1 MISGSLKIMMRTPS
15 THKPH
20 RRWRKRERLSVTLT
34 VLTLLAVL
42 SINAPGLLEAGY
54 RSQVRAVAR
63 LSEFSLPGRGDRVLV
78 ISPHPDDETLCC
90 AGTIQRALERGA
102 SVSVVWLTSGDGFT
116 WDAIVLERQLIPNP
130 IDMVK
135 LGQRRM
141 LEARAASATL
151 GVPKANLYFLGY
163 PDGGL
168 RKMLEHPETPFRSR
182 YTKLVRVPY
191 SGVVTANALQTGTNL
206 ERDLERVIDQ
216 VKPTLVLAPSVSDAH
231 PDHRATG
238 ELTLRILARRG
249 DAATLRSW
257 IIHGGLE
264 WPLPK
269 SWHTD
274 LPLVPSPR
282 GRNLPWQRV
291 SLTPEQVQRKVRA
304 TRAYTSQVIALG
316 RFMAA
321 FSRTNELLSAQG
333 TPER

>member
-1 MISGSLKIMMRTPS
+1 MRPPFTY
-15 THKPH
+15 KPH
-20 RRWRKRERLSVTLT
+20 RNWRKRTRFLVTMI
-34 VLTLLAVL
+34 VLTLVAVL
-42 SINAPGLLEAGY
+42 SINAPGLLETGY
-54 RSQVRAVAR
+54 RSQVQAVAR
-63 LSEFSLPGRGDRVLV
+63 LPEFSLPGRGDSVLV

-116 WDAIVLERQLIPNP
+116 WDAIVLERQLILNP

-135 LGQRRM
+135 LGERRM
-141 LEARAASATL
+141 LEARTAGATL
-151 GVPKANLYFLGY
+151 GVLKANLYFFGY

-168 RKMLEHPETPFRSR
+168 RKMLEHPETLFRSR
-182 YTKLVRVPY
+182 YTKLVRIPY
-191 SGVVTANALQTGTNL
+191 SGVVSQNAAHTGTNF
-206 ERDLERVIDQ
+206 ERDLEHVIDL
-216 VKPTLVLAPSVSDAH
+216 VKPTMVLAPSVLDAH
-231 PDHRATG
+231 PDHRATAG
-238 ELTLRILARRG
+238 LTQRILQRRG
-249 DAATLRSW
+249 ETAILRSW

-291 SLTPEQVQRKVRA
+291 SLTPDQVQVKVRA
-304 TRAYTSQVIALG
+304 TRAYASQVIALG

-333 TPER
+333 MPER

>member
-1 MISGSLKIMMRTPS
+1 MRTPS

-20 RRWRKRERLSVTLT
+20 RRWHKRRHLSVTLI

-42 SINAPGLLEAGY
+42 SINAPGLLEIGY
-54 RSQVRAVAR
+54 RSQVQAVSR
-63 LSEFSLPGRGDRVLV
+63 LTEFSVPAQGDRVLV

-90 AGTIQRALERGA
+90 AGTIQLALERGA

-116 WDAIVLERQLIPNP
+116 WDAIVLERQLNLNPN
-130 IDMVK
+130 DMIN
-135 LGQRRM
+135 LGERRM
-141 LEARAASATL
+141 REARTASATL
-151 GVPKANLYFLGY
+151 GIPKSNLYFLGY

-168 RKMLEHPETPFRSR
+168 QKMLEHPETLFRSR

-191 SGVVTANALQTGTNL
+191 TGAITANAAHTGTNL
-206 ERDLERVIDQ
+206 ERDLGHVIDLVQ
-216 VKPTLVLAPSVSDAH
+216 PTLLLAPSVLDAH
-231 PDHRATG
+231 PDHRAAG
-238 ELTLRILARRG
+238 ELTKRILQQRG
-249 DAATLRSW
+249 ETAILRSW
-257 IIHGGLE
+257 IVHGGLE

-282 GRNLPWQRV
+282 GRHLLWQRV
-291 SLTPEQVQRKVRA
+291 SLRPEQVQVKVRA

>member
-1 MISGSLKIMMRTPS
+1 MRPPS
-15 THKPH
+15 IHKPH
-20 RRWRKRERLSVTLT
+20 RRWRKRERLSVTMT
-34 VLTLLAVL
+34 VLSLLAVL
-42 SINAPGLLEAGY
+42 SINAPGLLETGY
-54 RSQVRAVAR
+54 RSQVQAVSR
-63 LSEFSLPGRGDRVLV
+63 LPEFSLPGRGERMLV

-130 IDMVK
+130 IDMVQ

-141 LEARAASATL
+141 LEARAASTTL
-151 GVPKANLYFLGY
+151 GVPKSNLYFLGY

-168 RKMLEHPETPFRSR
+168 RQMLEHPEIPLRSR

-191 SGVVTANALQTGTNL
+191 PGVVTQNALQTGTNL
-206 ERDLERVIDQ
+206 ERDLERVIDL
-216 VKPTLVLAPSVSDAH
+216 VKPTLVLAPSVLDAH

-238 ELTLRILARRG
+238 ELTRQILQDRG
-249 DAATLRSW
+249 QTAILRSW
-257 IIHGGLE
+257 IVHGGFE

-291 SLTPEQVQRKVRA
+291 SLTPEQVQVKVRA
-304 TRAYTSQVIALG
+304 TRAYASQVIALG

-321 FSRTNELLSAQG
+321 FSRTNELLSTAG
-333 TPER
+333 TSER

>member
-1 MISGSLKIMMRTPS
+1 MMHPPS
-15 THKPH
+15 THKPR
-20 RRWRKRERLSVTLT
+20 RRWRKRTRFSVTMI
-34 VLTLLAVL
+34 VLSLLAVL
-42 SINAPGLLEAGY
+42 SINAPGLLETGY
-54 RSQVRAVAR
+54 RSQVQAVAR
-63 LSEFSLPGRGDRVLV
+63 LPEFSLPGRGDHMLV

-141 LEARAASATL
+141 LEARTAGATL
-151 GVPKANLYFLGY
+151 GVPKANLFFLGY

-168 RKMLEHPETPFRSR
+168 RKMLEQPETLFRSR

-191 SGVVTANALQTGTNL
+191 FGVVTQNAAHTGTNL
-206 ERDLERVIDQ
+206 ERDLENMIDL
-216 VKPTLVLAPSVSDAH
+216 VKPTMVLAPSVLDAH

-238 ELTLRILARRG
+238 ELIQRILQQRHQTAM
-249 DAATLRSW
+249 LRSW
-257 IIHGGLE
+257 IVHGGLE

-282 GRNLPWQRV
+282 GRTLPWQRV
-291 SLTPEQVQRKVRA
+291 SLNPEQVQVKVRA

-321 FSRTNELLSAQG
+321 FSRTNELLSEPGA
-333 TPER
+333 PER